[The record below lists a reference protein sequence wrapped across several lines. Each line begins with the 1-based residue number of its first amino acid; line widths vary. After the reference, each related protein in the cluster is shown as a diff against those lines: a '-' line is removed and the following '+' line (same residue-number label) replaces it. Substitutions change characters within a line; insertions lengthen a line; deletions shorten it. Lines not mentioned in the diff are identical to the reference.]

1 LRNKEIGECI
11 FRPSSMGNNNIT
23 LSYKFYKQIICHL
36 DITEEDK
43 LPGENIGKK
52 LKISNEVYSSLD
64 EIFKRYVI
72 PCAQLIKESIKNR
85 KFIHCDTKTDFE
97 NSLKEEKKKN
107 TNIINYNYTIL
118 KDFPGYIVLGYV
130 PKVNPI
136 YEYIKIKPKGLY
148 FHEQSFSSLDEI
160 TNYFKKEYS
169 SEKYREMVRKS
180 VAPTV
185 QYHRSLESH
194 SNINLDESK
203 NYYNNYS
210 FGGSMGLR
218 EGSIYGIN
226 RNKQDDRVC
235 NICKKKGHI
244 ARNCK
249 NRDSYMNEKR
259 RNERGSSNYLG
270 GKRNRDNR
278 DNRDNYEHKKNYGGW
293 DSRERAHGNNN
304 WNSKDNNDE
313 NSWGHNSKKSDDN
326 KGNDDGWGSDNNENQ
341 NNIKSENKN
350 NIEDGW

>member
-1 LRNKEIGECI
+1 
-11 FRPSSMGNNNIT
+11 M
-23 LSYKFYKQIICHL
+23 
-36 DITEEDK
+36 
-43 LPGENIGKK
+43 
-52 LKISNEVYSSLD
+52 
-64 EIFKRYVI
+64 
-72 PCAQLIKESIKNR
+72 
-85 KFIHCDTKTDFE
+85 
-97 NSLKEEKKKN
+97 
-107 TNIINYNYTIL
+107 

-249 NRDSYMNEKR
+249 NRDSYMNEK
-259 RNERGSSNYLG
+259 EEM
-270 GKRNRDNR
+270 K
-278 DNRDNYEHKKNYGGW
+278 EVVV
-293 DSRERAHGNNN
+293 
-304 WNSKDNNDE
+304 
-313 NSWGHNSKKSDDN
+313 
-326 KGNDDGWGSDNNENQ
+326 
-341 NNIKSENKN
+341 I
-350 NIEDGW
+350 I